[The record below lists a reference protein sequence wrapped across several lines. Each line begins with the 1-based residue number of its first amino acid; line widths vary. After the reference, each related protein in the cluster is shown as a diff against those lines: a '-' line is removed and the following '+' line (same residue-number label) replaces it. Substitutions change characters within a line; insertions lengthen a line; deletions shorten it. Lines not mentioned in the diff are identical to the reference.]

1 MLLLLFDGKVARK
14 GKAAVV
20 GCNMWT
26 LLVGRP
32 ISAATSAATAAAGC
46 AAKWIPIDESAEMI
60 VLSNT
65 RATRTGQGKYRRGH
79 I

>member
-20 GCNMWT
+20 GCNMRT
-26 LLVGRP
+26 LLVWRP
-32 ISAATSAATAAAGC
+32 ISAATAAAGC

>member
-20 GCNMWT
+20 GCNIWT
-26 LLVGRP
+26 LLVGLP
-32 ISAATSAATAAAGC
+32 ISAAATAAAAGC
-46 AAKWIPIDESAEMI
+46 AAKWIPIDEAAEMI

>member
-20 GCNMWT
+20 GCNIWT

-32 ISAATSAATAAAGC
+32 ISAATATAAAAGC
-46 AAKWIPIDESAEMI
+46 VAKWIPIDESAEMI

>member
-20 GCNMWT
+20 GCNIWT

-32 ISAATSAATAAAGC
+32 ISAATATAASAGC
-46 AAKWIPIDESAEMI
+46 VAKWIPIDESAEMI

>member
-1 MLLLLFDGKVARK
+1 MLLLLLFDGKVARK

-20 GCNMWT
+20 GCNIWT

-32 ISAATSAATAAAGC
+32 ISAATAAAAGC

>member
-1 MLLLLFDGKVARK
+1 MLLLFDGKVARQ

-20 GCNMWT
+20 GCNIWT

-32 ISAATSAATAAAGC
+32 ISAAATATAGC
-46 AAKWIPIDESAEMI
+46 AAKWIPIDEAAEMI

>member
-20 GCNMWT
+20 GCNIWT
-26 LLVGRP
+26 LLVGRS
-32 ISAATSAATAAAGC
+32 ISAAATAAAGC
-46 AAKWIPIDESAEMI
+46 AAKWIPIDEAAEMI

>member
-32 ISAATSAATAAAGC
+32 ISAATAAAGC